1 MRKPFWEGISLHDC
15 FFPSLQNVTHERAL
29 RLNNSAISTLL
40 HPLNLQRTEL
50 NYQIWF
56 VFSAALKDC
65 RRQKRRWGG
74 KSSRFLCWN
83 AQSAITFSLFL
94 SLSLSFFF
102 LFFFSWYL
110 QVEKRTLSNHNTVS
124 PPIFSLSLEIERD
137 SKVGNDFID
146 ECSKHTLI
154 KCVYS
159 SSNQCFSR
167 VKGENEK
174 KWSRNPMFVC
184 WFHTHWVFF
193 EKPSRNHK
201 RRERSNRE
209 KREKKRREKPRRA
222 AAIVNGALTV
232 LIGLYYS
239 RGRND
244 FRNRSS
250 WFAKALL
257 KWSKRPRELE
267 RERGEVNF
275 ITQQFGV
282 TPSAFRFMIWRRRST
297 NTH

>member
-94 SLSLSFFF
+94 SLSFFC
-102 LFFFSWYL
+102 FFFSWYL

-167 VKGENEK
+167 VK
-174 KWSRNPMFVC
+174 
-184 WFHTHWVFF
+184 
-193 EKPSRNHK
+193 
-201 RRERSNRE
+201 RRERKKMIAKPNVCVLISHTLGFLWE
-209 KREKKRREKPRRA
+209 AIEESQKKREKQSREEREKKKRKNAPRGSHSERSAHGLDRA
-222 AAIVNGALTV
+222 INCWGGFSLW
-232 LIGLYYS
+232 L
-239 RGRND
+239 
-244 FRNRSS
+244 
-250 WFAKALL
+250 
-257 KWSKRPRELE
+257 LE
-267 RERGEVNF
+267 RPQRLSQPKLLVCK
-275 ITQQFGV
+275 
-282 TPSAFRFMIWRRRST
+282 ST
-297 NTH
+297 T